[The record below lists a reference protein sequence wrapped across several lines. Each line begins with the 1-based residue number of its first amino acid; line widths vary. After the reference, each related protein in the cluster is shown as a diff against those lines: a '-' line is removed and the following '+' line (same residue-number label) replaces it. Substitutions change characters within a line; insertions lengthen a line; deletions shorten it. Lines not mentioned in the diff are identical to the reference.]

1 MIRDRS
7 GLPVAARKIE
17 LIAPEELKAAI
28 KTIVESSFG
37 INGGEIPAAVARLL
51 GFGRTIDDITSGI
64 DGQLKTMVRK
74 GGSWLSRMGTLP
86 CRKAEHGA
94 CTGGGSC
101 LGDEPKTGSEDRS
114 GRGSAAARPTPRR
127 PPARTPTIGARCNA
141 QTNMRVRRKSSTD
154 VGLRVKSGKG
164 PWQ

>member
-51 GFGRTIDDITSGI
+51 GFGRTSDDITSGI

-74 GGSWLSRMGTLP
+74 GG
-86 CRKAEHGA
+86 
-94 CTGGGSC
+94 
-101 LGDEPKTGSEDRS
+101 
-114 GRGSAAARPTPRR
+114 
-127 PPARTPTIGARCNA
+127 
-141 QTNMRVRRKSSTD
+141 
-154 VGLRVKSGKG
+154 VG
-164 PWQ
+164 